1 MNELTINYV
10 NNLYHKQSKAKEFEI
25 YFIYNKILYKTTTK
39 TIKDEMLKF
48 DKTSAKRGNKTTLRM
63 RILKQYKQNL
73 INNNKATKVI
83 TEKYFKE
90 LCKQLGL
97 NKGECCE
104 YLSHKARHIEYNRDN
119 VRYDKAGDINT
130 ARKTIQVKFQNATIA
145 NIETILKLANI

>member
-25 YFIYNKILYKTTTK
+25 YFIINKTLYKTTTT
-39 TIKDEMLKF
+39 TINDEILKF
-48 DKTSAKRGNKTTLRM
+48 DTTSVKKGSKKTLRLRM
-63 RILKQYKQNL
+63 LKQYKQSL
-73 INNNKATKVI
+73 LDNNKATKI
-83 TEKYFKE
+83 MTEKHFKE
-90 LCKQLGL
+90 LCKQLKL

-104 YLSHKARHIEYNRDN
+104 YLSHRARHIEYARDN

-145 NIETILKLANI
+145 NIDTILKLANV